1 MPRRA
6 VARPPLRNVR
16 ANPMRILI
24 PTVDYPPIEGGI
36 GTVTLEVSRELAR
49 AGHEVTV
56 VAPHFPDMHAFD
68 RSEPVRVIRFR
79 GYHTG
84 WLRLLPLAVACRPYL
99 DRADLIVAPNVAYGG
114 LLGWIEGKPY
124 VTFAYAYE
132 FLKFQHVPPL
142 ATLLRRIY
150 QRAGLVVAISR
161 FTHDRLVECGI
172 PEHNVATILPGASV
186 TQREP
191 ARDAETVCR
200 RLGVTAPRFVLAVG
214 RLIPRKGHETLLN
227 AMPMVVRTIPGVQLA
242 IVGRGPCESALREQ
256 ARRAGLEGVVVFTG
270 RVADNELAALY
281 GRCDVFALPTGE
293 AAGGQ
298 VEGFGL
304 VFTEAHAYGKPVVA
318 GRAGGVEDA
327 VLDGITGTLVEPG
340 DDAALAQ
347 AVIDLLADPERA
359 RQLGEAGRAR
369 VQETLNWTAFTRE
382 MMIAWEQRR

>member
-1 MPRRA
+1 M
-6 VARPPLRNVR
+6 
-16 ANPMRILI
+16 
-24 PTVDYPPIEGGI
+24 
-36 GTVTLEVSRELAR
+36 
-49 AGHEVTV
+49 
-56 VAPHFPDMHAFD
+56 
-68 RSEPVRVIRFR
+68 
-79 GYHTG
+79 
-84 WLRLLPLAVACRPYL
+84 
-99 DRADLIVAPNVAYGG
+99 
-114 LLGWIEGKPY
+114 
-124 VTFAYAYE
+124 
-132 FLKFQHVPPL
+132 
-142 ATLLRRIY
+142 
-150 QRAGLVVAISR
+150 
-161 FTHDRLVECGI
+161 
-172 PEHNVATILPGASV
+172 
-186 TQREP
+186 
-191 ARDAETVCR
+191 
-200 RLGVTAPRFVLAVG
+200 
-214 RLIPRKGHETLLN
+214 
-227 AMPMVVRTIPGVQLA
+227 
-242 IVGRGPCESALREQ
+242 
-256 ARRAGLEGVVVFTG
+256 VFTG